1 MELSNL
7 NPISFAETDADT
19 VKTEIIKKYE
29 EASGRTLAQGDPVRL
44 FLLTIADVI
53 IHQREL
59 INFTGKMNL
68 LAYAEGD
75 YLDHLGALLDVGR
88 IQSQPASVTLKFTLS
103 TTENGAMVIPKGTRV
118 TGGNEK
124 IYFAVDED
132 TTIPSGEKEGTVKA
146 TCTENGTKGN
156 GFAVG
161 TLKKLVDPLP
171 FVSEVSN
178 TTVSAGGGD
187 TEADDSYRERIHE
200 APESF
205 SDAGSLGAYEFFAK
219 SANADIIDVN
229 VSSPAAG
236 EVQIV
241 PLLSGGEIP
250 EQEVLDDVLEVCN
263 AEKVRPLTDKVT
275 AKAPTTV
282 SYDINASYYINTD
295 DKSQST
301 SIQNA
306 VTKAVSEYV
315 LWQKSRL
322 GRDIDPS
329 KLYEMMVQAG
339 AKKVTVTSPVI
350 KTLQQTELAVA
361 GKVTVNFLG
370 GGKMNEQN

>member
-7 NPISFAETDADT
+7 NPISFAEKDAET

-29 EASGRTLAQGDPVRL
+29 EASGRTLAQGDPIRL

-103 TTENGAMVIPKGTRV
+103 TTENGAMVIPKDTRV

-219 SANADIIDVN
+219 SANADIIDMN

>member
-1 MELSNL
+1 MNL
-7 NPISFAETDADT
+7 NNLPDITFADDDADT
-19 VKTEIIKKYE
+19 VKNTLVSSYE
-29 EASGRTLAQGDPVRL
+29 TMTGRKLASADPIRL
-44 FLLTIADVI
+44 FLLSVANVLI
-53 IHQREL
+53 IQRNL
-59 INFTGKMNL
+59 INYTGKMNL
-68 LAYAEGD
+68 LAYAKGD
-75 YLDHLGALLDVGR
+75 YLDHLGALLDVER
-88 IQSQPASVTLKFTLS
+88 IPAKAAQVTVKYALS
-103 TTENGAMVIPKGTRV
+103 TDDIGSAYTIPKGTRV
-118 TGGNEK
+118 TNKAGTT
-124 IYFAVDED
+124 YFAVDED
-132 TTIPSGEKEGTVKA
+132 TVIPAGETSCLVHA
-146 TCTENGTKGN
+146 TCTETGDAGN
-156 GFAVG
+156 GFKVG
-161 TLKKLVDPLP
+161 SLNRQVDPLP
-171 FVSEVSN
+171 FIAGVSN
-178 TTVSAGGGD
+178 TTVSAGGND
-187 TEADDSYRERIHE
+187 EESDDSYRERIHE

-370 GGKMNEQN
+370 GKMNEQN

>member
-7 NPISFAETDADT
+7 NPISFAETDAET

-29 EASGRTLAQGDPVRL
+29 EVSGRTLALGDPIRL

-59 INFTGKMNL
+59 INFTGRMNL

-88 IQSQPASVTLKFTLS
+88 IQSQPASVTLKFTIS
-103 TTENGAMVIPKGTRV
+103 TSENGATVIPKGTRV
-118 TGGNEK
+118 TGGDEK

-132 TTIPSGEKEGTVKA
+132 TTIPSGEMEGAVKA

-156 GFAVG
+156 GFSIG
-161 TLKKLVDPLP
+161 TLNKLVDPLP
-171 FVSEVSN
+171 FIAGVSN
-178 TTVSAGGGD
+178 TTVSAGGND
-187 TEADDSYRERIHE
+187 EESDDSYRERIHE

-370 GGKMNEQN
+370 GKDE

>member
-7 NPISFAETDADT
+7 NPISFAETDAET
-19 VKTEIIKKYE
+19 VKTGIIKKYE
-29 EASGRTLAQGDPVRL
+29 EASGRTLSQGDPIRL

-103 TTENGAMVIPKGTRV
+103 TTENEAMVIPKGTRV

-205 SDAGSLGAYEFFAK
+205 SDAGSYGAYKYWAK
-219 SANADIIDVN
+219 TANAYISDVY
-229 VSSPAAG
+229 VSSPSAG
-236 EVQIV
+236 EVLIV
-241 PLLSGGEIP
+241 PLLSGGKVP
-250 EQEVLDDVLEVCN
+250 EQEVLDKVLEVCS
-263 AEKVRPLTDKVT
+263 AEKVRPLTDHVT
-275 AKAPTTV
+275 VSAPTTV
-282 SYDINASYYINTD
+282 SYDVSASYTISSDNKAHASDIQAAVKQAVDDYI
-295 DKSQST
+295 
-301 SIQNA
+301 
-306 VTKAVSEYV
+306 
-315 LWQKSRL
+315 LWQKEKL

-329 KLYEMMVQAG
+329 KLYALMVKAG
-339 AKKVTVTSPVI
+339 AEKVTVTSP
-350 KTLQQTELAVA
+350 TLTAVDAGKIAVA
-361 GKVTVNFLG
+361 GTESITFG
-370 GGKMNEQN
+370 GVSSE